1 MRPPRIAGFDYRG
14 SWRYSLTC
22 ATRDRQPVFHD
33 PQNAH
38 ACLDA
43 LTRSSDTHAFR
54 ILVHCVM
61 PDHLHALV
69 EGATERADFLAFVRA
84 FRRRSAHEFRSRV
97 GHELWQR
104 GYWDRVLRA
113 GESTPD
119 VIRYIVANPVRAG
132 LISNPL
138 DYPFTG
144 SGVFDLKALLD
155 AAADAGRRG

>member
-22 ATRDRQPVFHD
+22 ATRDRPPVLRN
-33 PQNAH
+33 PENAR
-38 ACLDA
+38 ACLKA
-43 LTRSSDTHAFR
+43 LTCSSHTHGFR
-54 ILVHCVM
+54 VLVHCAM

-69 EGATERADFLAFVRA
+69 EGATAQADFRTFVRA
-84 FRRRSAHEFRSRV
+84 FRRRSAHERRARV

-104 GYWDRVLRA
+104 GYWDRVLRT

-119 VIRYIVANPVRAG
+119 VIRYIIANPVRAG
-132 LISNPL
+132 LVSNPL
-138 DYPFTG
+138 EYPFTG
-144 SGVFDLKALLD
+144 SAVFDLAALLD